1 MFGRELTYFLLIF
14 SGAKII
20 DATDKFIVPGGI
32 DSSTNLRAGE
42 DLADDMNSG
51 TRYGMVSQKK
61 HEISYFSRKKIRYW
75 FIFGIKLL
83 NFEIFKTYCI
93 KNH

>member
-1 MFGRELTYFLLIF
+1 MLGSTAFIRELTFF

-51 TRYGMVSQKK
+51 TRYRMVSQKK
-61 HEISYFSRKKIRYW
+61 SRNLIFFKKKKSILVHTY
-75 FIFGIKLL
+75 LEL
-83 NFEIFKTYCI
+83 NC
-93 KNH
+93 

>member
-61 HEISYFSRKKIRYW
+61 NTKFHIFQEKKIDIGS
-75 FIFGIKLL
+75 FLES
-83 NFEIFKTYCI
+83 NC
-93 KNH
+93 